1 MKNILI
7 CDRFSM
13 ESLID
18 LKKNKNFHVENYSA
32 DKLETAHALI
42 IRSKFP
48 VTKEIIAAAKNL
60 QVIVTCTSGFD
71 HIDLNE
77 TSQKKITVM
86 YTPDANVVSAAE
98 HTWALLLACS
108 RNIVAAHKEIKA
120 GQWAR
125 DPFVGFELENKVL
138 GIVGLGRIGQ
148 KVSQIAKAFQM
159 KVIAFDPYQT
169 EEAFK
174 KHDATRVSYEELL
187 KQSDII
193 SFHVPATFE
202 TKNMLNRSHFEYT
215 NPETILINTSRGS
228 VIHEDDLCEALQEK
242 KIKMAALDVF
252 SKEPLPRDS
261 KLLKAAN
268 VILTPHLGAFTSEAF
283 EKASAQAVTQLNH
296 FFENQISTNT
306 LPLKND
312 WGTLSFKE
320 RN

>member
-13 ESLID
+13 ESLVE
-18 LKKNKNFHVENYSA
+18 LKKNKKFQVESYSA
-32 DKLETAHALI
+32 EKLESAHALI
-42 IRSKFP
+42 IRSKFAITTDLLS
-48 VTKEIIAAAKNL
+48 VAKNL

-71 HIDLNE
+71 HIDLVE
-77 TSQKKITVM
+77 TSKKNIIVM
-86 YTPDANVVSAAE
+86 YTPDANVVAAAE

-108 RNIVAAHKEIKA
+108 RNIVAAHKEIKS
-120 GQWAR
+120 GQWTR
-125 DPFVGFELENKVL
+125 EPFVGFELENKIL
-138 GIVGLGRIGQ
+138 GVVGLGRIGQ
-148 KVSQIAKAFQM
+148 KVSHLAKAFGM
-159 KVIAFDPYQT
+159 KILAFDPYQT

-174 KHDATRVSYEELL
+174 QSNALRVSYEELL

-193 SFHVPATFE
+193 TFHVPATFE
-202 TKNMLNRSHFEYT
+202 TKHMLNRSHFEYT

-228 VIHEDDLCEALQEK
+228 VIHEDDLCEALIEK
-242 KIKMAALDVF
+242 RIKMAALDVF

-261 KLLKAAN
+261 KLLKATN
-268 VILTPHLGAFTSEAF
+268 VILTPHLGAFTTEAF

-320 RN
+320 RI